1 MRFTNDAVVADSGL
15 PDPTAWDAW
24 QHDPCD
30 LPVSTLQFL
39 LASRYCEVD
48 SELMQFAWNQFGNT
62 PMGWGRVQAICDF
75 VHNHLRFDYQ
85 NARATRT
92 ALDGFREK
100 TGVCRDFTHLAIT
113 LCRCMNIPARYCTGY
128 LGDIGIPPVP
138 YPMDFSAWFEVFLG
152 DRWHTFDARHNTP
165 RIGRIV
171 MARGRD
177 ASDVPIT
184 MAFGQNTLEALRGD
198 HLRGRPRLTLR
209 ARDAA
214 PRAKPLGRSA
224 VSPGGTPRAYTGPI
238 PPLMP
243 RSRAAARIVS
253 TTDSFESV
261 PVLTQAVGSRPRRT
275 AARRIHLIG
284 GEKGG
289 VGKSVVARLLAQH
302 FIDHNLAFTGFDTDR
317 SHGALMRFYKDYAS
331 PVLVDRFEALD
342 AIVESAIEHPGQRV
356 LVDLAAQTHDPLVR
370 WMDESGV
377 LELAAES
384 GVQIHYWHVMDA
396 GRDSVDLL
404 ERLIDRFEDR
414 LQYVLVLN
422 ELRGDDFGNLERSGQ
437 FERAKALGA
446 RVVHLKHLQDAV
458 LRKIDATDSSFW
470 AARTMA
476 SNEGPKLGLLER
488 QRLKMWLAHAAAEIA
503 AAGV

>member
-1 MRFTNDAVVADSGL
+1 M
-15 PDPTAWDAW
+15 
-24 QHDPCD
+24 
-30 LPVSTLQFL
+30 
-39 LASRYCEVD
+39 
-48 SELMQFAWNQFGNT
+48 
-62 PMGWGRVQAICDF
+62 
-75 VHNHLRFDYQ
+75 
-85 NARATRT
+85 
-92 ALDGFREK
+92 
-100 TGVCRDFTHLAIT
+100 
-113 LCRCMNIPARYCTGY
+113 
-128 LGDIGIPPVP
+128 
-138 YPMDFSAWFEVFLG
+138 
-152 DRWHTFDARHNTP
+152 
-165 RIGRIV
+165 
-171 MARGRD
+171 
-177 ASDVPIT
+177 
-184 MAFGQNTLEALRGD
+184 
-198 HLRGRPRLTLR
+198 LTLGHLF
-209 ARDAA
+209 
-214 PRAKPLGRSA
+214 PTL
-224 VSPGGTPRAYTGPI
+224 
-238 PPLMP
+238 P
-243 RSRAAARIVS
+243 RSRAATSTVS
-253 TTDSFESV
+253 TNDSFESV
-261 PVLTQAVGSRPRRT
+261 PVLTQAVEVTPADAPAPS
-275 AARRIHLIG
+275 AIHLIG

-289 VGKSVVARLLAQH
+289 VGKSVIARLLAQY
-302 FIDHNLAFTGFDTDR
+302 FIDHQLAFTGFDTDR

-404 ERLIDRFEDR
+404 ERLLDRFEDR

-446 RVVHLKHLQDAV
+446 RVVRLKHLQDAV
-458 LRKIDATDSSFW
+458 LRKIDAANSSFW

-488 QRLKMWLAHAAAEIA
+488 QRLKMWLAHASAEIA